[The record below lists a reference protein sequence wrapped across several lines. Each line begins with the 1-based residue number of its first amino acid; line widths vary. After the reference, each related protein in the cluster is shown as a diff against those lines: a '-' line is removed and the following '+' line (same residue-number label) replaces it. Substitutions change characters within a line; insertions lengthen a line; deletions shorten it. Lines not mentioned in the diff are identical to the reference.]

1 VPSKPQ
7 NFTPTMTTN
16 TQTTPLPTSR
26 TLLTNLLS
34 AISAIPLT
42 PSPATSSNY
51 PGNPNKQQRGEDQIK
66 EQIREQK
73 GKEDDNGGG
82 NPLRRVPPS
91 HRHLVATLHV
101 LFPGLVLQALD
112 LLERGL
118 VAGVVC
124 CPGLP
129 LRGLTTPGG
138 DDDDAQQVGRDTGGN
153 GGSGG
158 GGRLR
163 GKETIKVEKEKIDE
177 EAAAAVGLDGDRLE
191 KTADEAGLP
200 LSGGGDGGFGGRKT
214 AEGENRI
221 KYAFYLVQSAAAAE
235 AARERRRRR
244 KRGDEDGGDGREGR
258 GYIVRLDAW
267 HCSCAAFAFAAVQG
281 DSSVSQ
287 GWQGTAGEIGLG
299 NDDWHLSPAAD
310 ESHAEGGTEEEWSF
324 GGMSL
329 DGRGAGTN
337 EEVPVCKHLLACVL
351 AERWHTALG
360 RYVVERTVQ
369 REEMAGIVA
378 EI

>member
-1 VPSKPQ
+1 MESPSVPSKPQ
-7 NFTPTMTTN
+7 NLTPTITTN
-16 TQTTPLPTSR
+16 THATPLPTSR
-26 TLLTNLLS
+26 TLLTNLFN

-42 PSPATSSNY
+42 PSPATLSNY

-101 LFPGLVLQALD
+101 LFPGLVLPALD

-124 CPGLP
+124 CPG
-129 LRGLTTPGG
+129 R
-138 DDDDAQQVGRDTGGN
+138 
-153 GGSGG
+153 G

-163 GKETIKVEKEKIDE
+163 GKETIKVEKEKIDK

-191 KTADEAGLP
+191 KTADEAGRLP

-214 AEGENRI
+214 AEGENRT

-235 AARERRRRR
+235 AAREKRRRR
-244 KRGDEDGGDGREGR
+244 KRGDEDGGDGREGK

-287 GWQGTAGEIGLG
+287 GWQGAAGEIGLG

>member
-1 VPSKPQ
+1 
-7 NFTPTMTTN
+7 MTTN
-16 TQTTPLPTSR
+16 THATPLPTSR
-26 TLLTNLLS
+26 TLLTNLLN

-42 PSPATSSNY
+42 PPPATLPNL
-51 PGNPNKQQRGEDQIK
+51 PGNPNKQRRGEDQIK
-66 EQIREQK
+66 EQIREEK
-73 GKEDDNGGG
+73 GKEDDDGGG

-101 LFPGLVLQALD
+101 LFPGLVLPALD

-124 CPGLP
+124 RPGLP

-138 DDDDAQQVGRDTGGN
+138 DDDAQQVGRDAGGN
-153 GGSGG
+153 GGTGG

-163 GKETIKVEKEKIDE
+163 AKEEIKVENEKVDE

-191 KTADEAGLP
+191 KTADEAERLP
-200 LSGGGDGGFGGRKT
+200 PSGGGEADDGGFGGRKT
-214 AEGENRI
+214 AEGESRT
-221 KYAFYLVQSAAAAE
+221 KYAFYFVQSAAAAE

-244 KRGDEDGGDGREGR
+244 KRGDEDGGDSREGK

-281 DSSVSQ
+281 DSAASQ
-287 GWQGTAGEIGLG
+287 GWQGTAGETGLG
-299 NDDWHLSPAAD
+299 NDDWHVSPAAD
-310 ESHAEGGTEEEWSF
+310 ESHAEVGTEEEWSF

-329 DGRGAGTN
+329 DGRGAGLN

-360 RYVVERTVQ
+360 RYVVKRTVQ
-369 REEMAGIVA
+369 KEEMAGIVA